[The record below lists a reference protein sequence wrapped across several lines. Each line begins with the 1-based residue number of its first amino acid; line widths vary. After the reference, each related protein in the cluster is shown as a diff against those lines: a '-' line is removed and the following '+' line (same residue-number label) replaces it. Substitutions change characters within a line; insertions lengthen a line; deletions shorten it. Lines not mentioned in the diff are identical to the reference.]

1 MKGIDVSHW
10 NGTLEWPNIKS
21 AGYDF
26 AFIKATESK
35 NYMPATSG
43 LDELYEQHTWGAD
56 GEEMPYGPYHFWRY
70 YGVEGPE
77 GQVDHFLNR
86 VFSIGKPT
94 CKYVVLDAED
104 KYAPKLTLET
114 KRRLARSLLHLD
126 ANLPSEYEVLIYS
139 ARWWWDPW
147 IGNDDVTL
155 ANGTRVSFTQWPL
168 WVAHYTKNPLVRPY
182 LPLTGSW
189 TDYLFYQY
197 TSTGLIPNA
206 GDDTIDLNY
215 TRLTLDQIRVP
226 AEEPPEPSLE
236 EKVDALWKS
245 HVNGGHA

>member
-10 NGTLEWPNIKS
+10 NGTLEWPNIKLG
-21 AGYDF
+21 GYDF

-35 NYMPATSG
+35 NYMPPAG
-43 LDELYEQHTWGAD
+43 IDGLYEQHVGGAN
-56 GEEMPYGPYHFWRY
+56 GEDLPYGPYHFWRY

-77 GQVDHFLNR
+77 GQIDHFLNR
-86 VFSIGKPT
+86 VFSVGKPT
-94 CKYVVLDAED
+94 CKYIVLDAED
-104 KYAPKLTLET
+104 KSSPKLTVET

-126 ANLPSEYEVLIYS
+126 ANLPPEYEVLIYS

-147 IGNDDVTL
+147 IGNDDVL
-155 ANGTRVSFTQWPL
+155 MADGSRVAFAKWPL
-168 WVAHYTKNPLVRPY
+168 WVAHYTGNPLVKPY

-189 TDYLFYQY
+189 SDYLFYQY

-226 AEEPPEPSLE
+226 AEEPPELTLE
-236 EKVDALWKS
+236 ERVAALEAL
-245 HVNGGHA
+245 HPGGAH